1 MKEHKGKL
9 TSRKRSAQAV
19 PGVSLPP
26 TRLQCIYKCAKMD
39 IQIWQVLR
47 DEKLYVILGINYET
61 SIRCY
66 L

>member
-19 PGVSLPP
+19 PGVSLSP
-26 TRLQCIYKCAKMD
+26 THFQCIYKYAKMD

-47 DEKLYVILGINYET
+47 DEKLYVILGTNYEA